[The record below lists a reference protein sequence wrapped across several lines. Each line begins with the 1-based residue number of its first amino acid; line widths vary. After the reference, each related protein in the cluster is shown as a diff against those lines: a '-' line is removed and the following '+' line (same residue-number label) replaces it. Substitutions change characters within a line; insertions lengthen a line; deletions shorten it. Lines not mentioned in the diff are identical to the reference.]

1 MIPASPAA
9 CLRARNNPSK
19 HIGHLSSDPQ
29 KYAEVVCDTTVVIS
43 NLLLSSSKGVR
54 AVAASAL
61 LSMLEQDEGNAS
73 SETPA
78 SDEVVSSSSSSST
91 TGSGQYSTQTFFQR
105 SGCISII
112 VGALQD
118 FAWKLSEQSLNH
130 PVRMS
135 LEQEAEVLPLLK
147 LVNEL
152 AKNVDNARSLIEE
165 GAPCVVNC
173 LSKY

>member
-1 MIPASPAA
+1 M
-9 CLRARNNPSK
+9 
-19 HIGHLSSDPQ
+19 
-29 KYAEVVCDTTVVIS
+29 VIS

-54 AVAASAL
+54 AVAASVL
-61 LSMLEQDEGNAS
+61 LSMLEQDEINSS
-73 SETPA
+73 SETPE
-78 SDEVVSSSSSSST
+78 SDEVVSSSSSSIT

-118 FAWKLSEQSLNH
+118 FAFKLSEQSADH
-130 PVRMS
+130 RVRMS

-147 LVNEL
+147 VVNEL
-152 AKNVDNARSLIEE
+152 AKNDDNARSLIEE

-173 LSKY
+173 FSKY